1 MAHLYGG
8 AVTAQGRNLIIS
20 SLAGGI
26 LEFTRIMVG
35 AGRPPE
41 GTTEKELMDL
51 TDLYEPKAEATSTVP
66 VVDGDTVSFIVEY
79 RSDLNGGLEKDFWLC
94 EYGVF
99 ARDTSKPDAPE
110 VLIFYA
116 TLGDYPQHVHA
127 LKDGRIDIRRFPVSI
142 AVQEGA
148 EIQVPYPPVA
158 FMTSEDVHEA
168 ITHAGSLGGAYRIGS
183 LSLPVGSWTTLE
195 ESKGDYKYQCDVEV
209 EDSRESHYPEAALSV
224 ESLPTA
230 EACGLCPTML
240 AMDGALRFWS
250 KTQPKAE
257 MTGTYALFAHG
268 RYTGEGGVSGYTLPA
283 ATADLL
289 GGIKVGEGLEI
300 AGDGRL
306 RVVGLAEES
315 IASDVDI
322 RQMVEDGF
330 KTGRENE
337 R

>member
-1 MAHLYGG
+1 MEYCFF
-8 AVTAQGRNLIIS
+8 VTAAGRRLAAKL
-20 SLAGGI
+20 LAGETLKI
-26 LEFTRIMVG
+26 TRVMVG
-35 AGRPPE
+35 KGQVE
-41 GTTEKELMDL
+41 TDKEILAL
-51 TDLYEPKAEATSTVP
+51 TDLKEPVAPATSTVP
-66 VVDGDTVSFIVEY
+66 VVSAETETVSFIVEY
-79 RSDLNGGLEKDFWLC
+79 RNDMNDGLKTGFWLS
-94 EYGVF
+94 EFGIF
-99 ARDTSKPDAPE
+99 ADDPDVGEAM
-110 VLIFYA
+110 IYYA
-116 TLGDYPQHVHA
+116 TLGDYPQYVTA
-127 LKDGRIDIRRFPVSI
+127 YRQGMIDVRRYPVSI
-142 AVQEGA
+142 TISPDVEVTL
-148 EIQVPYPPVA
+148 EYPASA
-158 FMTSEDVHEA
+158 FMTSEDVHAA

-183 LSLPVGSWTTLE
+183 LSLPSSSWTALE
-195 ESKGDYKYQCDVEV
+195 EPKGDYKYQCDVEV
-209 EDSRESHYPEAALSV
+209 EDSRETHYPEAALSV

-240 AMDGALRFWS
+240 AMDGALRFWA
-250 KTQPKAE
+250 KALPKAD

-268 RYTGEGGVSGYTLPA
+268 RYTEGTGSVSGYTLPA

-289 GGIKVGEGLEI
+289 GGVKVGEGLEI